1 MLLRNAM
8 RPPRAAEY
16 RTVGWEDIPQRFRE
30 IFLSGGEYDTGI
42 CGAERLSPI
51 AAAHRILCNDFGV
64 IPFSTFRREGQARY
78 PVDVPDLSTVFKTRP
93 NDDMTPYMLGRTVMS
108 NAFWWGFGAVW
119 NRRAGGRIVERI
131 PLPSDCCSI
140 RQDKETGMYWY
151 DYSVDGVFRTF
162 SGYELSFLFFE
173 SYDGV
178 RGRGIL
184 DLARETIA
192 TEGAAQRY
200 GRKFYQNGAVMSGI
214 VEVDTDLK
222 PEARARIRKQFAS
235 FNPNSDEAFRVAV
248 LDRGYKYT
256 PLGLT
261 QQNAQ
266 YVQTRSF
273 SVEEVARFTG
283 VPQPMLQSG
292 KEAYN
297 SNQQQRLIF
306 VTDTLIPYIT
316 QWEQENTWK
325 CLTEAQ
331 RAQGIYFHGNP
342 AVLMRGDDAARA
354 AFYEKMISYSIL
366 NPDECR
372 ALEERN
378 PIPGGL
384 GERFLATK
392 NLGPLE
398 QVASGETI

>member
-1 MLLRNAM
+1 
-8 RPPRAAEY
+8 
-16 RTVGWEDIPQRFRE
+16 
-30 IFLSGGEYDTGI
+30 
-42 CGAERLSPI
+42 
-51 AAAHRILCNDFGV
+51 
-64 IPFSTFRREGQARY
+64 
-78 PVDVPDLSTVFKTRP
+78 
-93 NDDMTPYMLGRTVMS
+93 
-108 NAFWWGFGAVW
+108 
-119 NRRAGGRIVERI
+119 
-131 PLPSDCCSI
+131 
-140 RQDKETGMYWY
+140 
-151 DYSVDGVFRTF
+151 
-162 SGYELSFLFFE
+162 
-173 SYDGV
+173 
-178 RGRGIL
+178 
-184 DLARETIA
+184 
-192 TEGAAQRY
+192 
-200 GRKFYQNGAVMSGI
+200 MSGI

-235 FNPNSDEAFRVAV
+235 FNPNSDEAFKVAV

-354 AFYEKMISYSIL
+354 AFYEKMISYSIM

-398 QVASGETI
+398 QVAAGETT